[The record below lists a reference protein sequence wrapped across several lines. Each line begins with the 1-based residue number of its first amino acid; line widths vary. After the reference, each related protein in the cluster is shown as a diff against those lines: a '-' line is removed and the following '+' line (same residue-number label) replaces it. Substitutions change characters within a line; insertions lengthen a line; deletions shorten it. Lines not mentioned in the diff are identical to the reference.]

1 MDIFKILDEFEELVK
16 NSKRVPITG
25 KVMVSEDVILDFLDQ
40 IRSVLPDEIHQ
51 AKLLNKERERVIQE
65 AREEAER
72 IIAEAHQQANR
83 MINESDL
90 VRQAQAA
97 SEEIIT
103 QAKRLAKEIK
113 SGATEYA
120 DEILRKLESSI
131 DQNLSVIRKAREE
144 LNQMKIG

>member
-1 MDIFKILDEFEELVK
+1 MDIFKILDELEELVK
-16 NSKRVPITG
+16 NSKKVPITG
-25 KVMVSEDVILDFLDQ
+25 KVMLSEEVILDFLDRLRT
-40 IRSVLPDEIHQ
+40 ILPNEIHQ
-51 AKLLNKERERVIQE
+51 AKCLTKEMERVIQE

-72 IIAEAHQQANR
+72 IIGEAREQANHLVS
-83 MINESDL
+83 ESEL
-90 VRQAQAA
+90 VRQAQTA

-120 DEILRKLESSI
+120 DEILRQLENSI

-144 LNQMKIG
+144 LNHMKVG